1 MGSSAQRE
9 GRYKLFAGGVTYF
22 LKIFEERGELFLGLV
37 EDLRPKW
44 GRFFPVLVCFQGS
57 GLGELR
63 TRPTRGDTSCRSLL
77 GESDR
82 LWGMISHAHFQARAT
97 LGARGKLGE
106 IPLFFVTKSDGVS
119 PVGKGGRLRRGG
131 GRLGEPALSGG
142 WHRGGGFI
150 LGGGWAVP
158 DACGLGLGRTVG
170 HGPYRVG
177 LYRSGP
183 YRGVGGRRAS
193 SSWVNW
199 SR

>member
-1 MGSSAQRE
+1 M
-9 GRYKLFAGGVTYF
+9 F

-44 GRFFPVLVCFQGS
+44 GWRFFPVLVCCQGF

-63 TRPTRGDTSCRSLL
+63 PRLTRGGTSCRSLL

-119 PVGKGGRLRRGG
+119 SVGKGGRLRRGG
-131 GRLGEPALSGG
+131 RPARRACPTWRAPGLGTRPTGA
-142 WHRGGGFI
+142 R
-150 LGGGWAVP
+150 
-158 DACGLGLGRTVG
+158 CGLG
-170 HGPYRVG
+170 
-177 LYRSGP
+177 
-183 YRGVGGRRAS
+183 GVL
-193 SSWVNW
+193 
-199 SR
+199 